1 MCDKQKNRP
10 VPYYRTTLQT
20 KACSRGCYPIF
31 VFYPMFVTTE
41 PTVAICL
48 CLVTMLCWGSWANA
62 QKFVTKSAPLHVFYR
77 DYVYGIL
84 LSALLVAFTLGSFG
98 SQGRSVV
105 ADVQQ
110 AEWRAILL
118 AMAGGVVFNVGNM
131 LLTVGISIAGISIAM
146 PVGTGLSLAI
156 GLVVNYLADPKG
168 SIALLA
174 VGGGCV
180 LVVMVF
186 SALAYRSKQET
197 GEKEQ
202 SSNDNRGIWIALA
215 GGLVAGFFFRLT
227 SEALITDLTKPDA
240 GLLTPYT
247 GVLLFAIGLTI
258 SNPLVEHLVRRFILP
273 DEDEQKTY
281 TQTPLREHLAG
292 LGGGL
297 IWGFGMATL
306 LVGSKQAGGAV
317 SYGLSQGATI
327 VSVLWGLFAW
337 HEFKEAPK
345 KATRYLWL
353 MGIAYLI
360 GLIVIVLA
368 RS

>member
-1 MCDKQKNRP
+1 
-10 VPYYRTTLQT
+10 
-20 KACSRGCYPIF
+20 
-31 VFYPMFVTTE
+31 MFVTTE

-84 LSALLVAFTLGSFG
+84 LSAILVAITLGSFG

-105 ADVQQ
+105 ADLQQ
-110 AEWRAILL
+110 ADLRAILL
-118 AMAGGVVFNVGNM
+118 AVAGGMVFNVGNM

-174 VGGGCV
+174 IGGICV
-180 LVVMVF
+180 LVAMGF
-186 SALAYRSKQET
+186 SALAYRSKQEK
-197 GEKEQ
+197 GEKEEA
-202 SSNDNRGIWIALA
+202 SNDNRGIWIALA

-227 SEALITDLTKPDA
+227 SEALITDLTKPEP
-240 GLLTPYT
+240 GLLTPYS
-247 GVLLFAIGLTI
+247 GLLLFSIGLAI
-258 SNPLVEHLVRRFILP
+258 SHPLVEYLVQRFILT
-273 DEDEQKTY
+273 DEDGQLTY
-281 TQTPLREHLAG
+281 QQTPIREHLIG

-297 IWGFGMATL
+297 IWGVGMTTL
-306 LVGSKQAGGAV
+306 LVGSKQAGDAV

-337 HEFKEAPK
+337 HEFKDAPK

-353 MGIAYLI
+353 MGIAYI
-360 GLIVIVLA
+360 AGLIMIVLA